1 MSVFTYSIPRRSSM
15 LFNGI
20 MPSLLLLIPLTSTQE
35 HPPITKFPRPVASF
49 THNAH
54 LAAFAS
60 IKTTNQSWSIPAAW
74 LEHLSQCQMKNQ
86 EQNEVFHTEYYNM
99 DGHSLKLKNEESAPV
114 TTKINKPP
122 MSLPV
127 TCIAIGLLF
136 ITVFVMHQTYSSNDD
151 V

>member
-1 MSVFTYSIPRRSSM
+1 
-15 LFNGI
+15 
-20 MPSLLLLIPLTSTQE
+20 
-35 HPPITKFPRPVASF
+35 
-49 THNAH
+49 
-54 LAAFAS
+54 
-60 IKTTNQSWSIPAAW
+60 
-74 LEHLSQCQMKNQ
+74 MKNQ

-114 TTKINKPP
+114 TMKINKPP
-122 MSLPV
+122 MNLPV